1 MTFRGTAQEI
11 GALRVGDNLYNF
23 DGNRRVYAVLWRK
36 RHKLRNCC
44 SATCVTA
51 LDSSLGCVSFPAGNW
66 GDQRMPKRDKTV
78 SYRRAEWVSG
88 VMGLTL
94 QKCLA
99 DALANLKTID
109 ERTIVRGGTHTR
121 SLKHK
126 VGTGGIY
133 LHITADTPGEAASV
147 VPKATPGTAEL
158 DLKIEQAPPDGEWL
172 DGDAFLYVS
181 GDHVCMCSTAIRDST
196 IQNYLFELFKKA
208 QLRRDSIRFQLMKA
222 ADITKLKML
231 HNQGVKELEIRGTLY
246 KVTAD
251 FENRRG
257 RVSGG
262 LGAVGKHIAGFFKKP
277 NDVTPDGLR
286 VMVTLKVDR
295 RFGKEISLGE
305 KRIEAMAAD
314 VVKNSSEVEDFVIIT
329 KTGQKINPREI
340 FMRSKVSI
348 DSDGKT
354 VDRDKAWREL
364 LAFFNQLVNTGVLE
378 Q

>member
-1 MTFRGTAQEI
+1 
-11 GALRVGDNLYNF
+11 
-23 DGNRRVYAVLWRK
+23 
-36 RHKLRNCC
+36 
-44 SATCVTA
+44 
-51 LDSSLGCVSFPAGNW
+51 
-66 GDQRMPKRDKTV
+66 MPKRDKTV

-94 QKCLA
+94 QKCLT
-99 DALANLKTID
+99 DALTNLKTID
-109 ERTIVRGGTHTR
+109 ERTIIKGGTHTR

-126 VGTGGIY
+126 AGSGGLF
-133 LHITADTPGEAASV
+133 LHVTVDTPGEAASV
-147 VPKATPGTAEL
+147 VPKAAPNTSEL
-158 DLKIEQAPPDGEWL
+158 DLKIEQAPEDGEWL

-208 QLRRDSIRFQLMKA
+208 NLRRDSIRFQLMKA

-251 FENRRG
+251 FERRKA
-257 RVSGG
+257 RVVGG
-262 LGAVGKHIAGFFKKP
+262 LGAVGKHMAHFLKKP

-295 RFGKEISLGE
+295 RFGKQISLGE

-314 VVKNSSEVEDFVIIT
+314 VVKNANEVEDFVIVT
-329 KTGQKINPREI
+329 KTGQKISPREI
-340 FMRSKVSI
+340 FMRSKVAI

-354 VDRDKAWREL
+354 VNRDKAWREL
-364 LAFFNQLVNTGVLE
+364 LTFFNQLTNSGVLE